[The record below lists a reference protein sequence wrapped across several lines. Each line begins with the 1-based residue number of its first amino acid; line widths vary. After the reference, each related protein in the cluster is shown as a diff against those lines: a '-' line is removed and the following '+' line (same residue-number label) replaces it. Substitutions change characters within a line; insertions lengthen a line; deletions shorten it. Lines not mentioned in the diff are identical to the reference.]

1 MMANQR
7 GADTVVMIQPT
18 TTAMSPTGIMPPNMP
33 PENNPAILKANSQQR
48 TISALSAHG
57 RPRHRKWLSAN
68 SATDTTLRQQKPT
81 NTANSMYRWGLKK
94 YPLSVIHKPM
104 LTQPTAP
111 PINFGHVMA
120 CRERLTRRSSATAG
134 GSELCREV

>member
-1 MMANQR
+1 MIANASAIGASQGHEKARTMSGRRNMMANQR

-57 RPRHRKWLSAN
+57 RPRHRKWLSTN

-81 NTANSMYRWGLKK
+81 NTANSMYRCGLNK
-94 YPLSVIHKPM
+94 YSLS
-104 LTQPTAP
+104 
-111 PINFGHVMA
+111 
-120 CRERLTRRSSATAG
+120 
-134 GSELCREV
+134 